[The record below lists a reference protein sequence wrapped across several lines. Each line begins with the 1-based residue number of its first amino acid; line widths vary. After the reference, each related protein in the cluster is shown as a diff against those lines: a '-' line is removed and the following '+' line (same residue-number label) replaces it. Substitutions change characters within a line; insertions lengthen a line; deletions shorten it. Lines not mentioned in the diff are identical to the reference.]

1 MRNPQTKASKL
12 LNDIFAL
19 FMQSESEIEI
29 QNNVEYTKEPIEEE
43 QFFFR
48 AILEEMKKDFAKDVQ
63 NSVELPRF
71 LAYWNHKSGEYLY
84 TVACCNHENEAY
96 ALYSVDV
103 QEDVIR
109 RWPIN
114 PRHYSKTNA

>member
-1 MRNPQTKASKL
+1 MKSPQRRVSKL

-29 QNNVEYTKEPIEEE
+29 KNNIEYTREPIKEE

-48 AILEEMKKDFAKDVQ
+48 VILEEMKKDFSNDAH
-63 NSVELPRF
+63 NSVELPKS

-84 TVACCNHENEAY
+84 TVACCNHENKAY
-96 ALYSVDV
+96 ALYSVDIE
-103 QEDVIR
+103 EDVIR

-114 PRHYSKTNA
+114 PRHYSETNA